1 MASFPPTRQFRRD
14 EATKGRRDGNQ
25 EGEEQAPDGRPA
37 PCAGSRPARAQV
49 ALADQARDG
58 DSPLDDQA
66 RDREPPRGVDQDV
79 LRTQVQPVRPPRRM
93 PGPGDVRAP
102 GLHPPVRRPRTALQG
117 GLVPALRGGAPPPPR
132 RTSATDARTSR
143 GAACASSTTRTSSRT
158 RGTAGRSWSPGRA
171 STPPRAGSGPSTRTP
186 VGPLPGLP
194 RREPGRAGP
203 GDRHGGGRQARQV
216 RPADGHVRE
225 AGLHFR
231 KAHAGEV
238 RAARRRRVQLD
249 VARARGRRVPHA
261 VPRRPRGQR
270 H

>member
-102 GLHPPVRRPRTALQG
+102 GLYPPVRRPRTALQG

-132 RTSATDARTSR
+132 RRAVRRNGCPDEPRRRLRKFHYPHRLAHEGYRRTLVESRQGVNATEGELRAIDKDAR
-143 GAACASSTTRTSSRT
+143 GAPSRTSSPRT
-158 RGTAGRSWSPGRA
+158 RACRS
-171 STPPRAGSGPSTRTP
+171 
-186 VGPLPGLP
+186 
-194 RREPGRAGP
+194 
-203 GDRHGGGRQARQV
+203 
-216 RPADGHVRE
+216 
-225 AGLHFR
+225 
-231 KAHAGEV
+231 
-238 RAARRRRVQLD
+238 
-249 VARARGRRVPHA
+249 
-261 VPRRPRGQR
+261 RRPTRWKAAGATSTSC
-270 H
+270 